1 MKKTIL
7 AALLAAAT
15 LTSCTMNNPLLVP
28 SDAPHGAPAFDKIK
42 TEHYKPAFLQ
52 AIKEGKAEVEAIVN
66 NPEAP
71 TFANTIEALTYAGES
86 MTRVSNIFFNL
97 NEACTNDEMQNLA
110 EEISPLLTEFS
121 MSIMLNPKL
130 FERVKAVYDS
140 RESLD
145 LTPEQAKLLEESYKQ
160 FARSGANLSD
170 EDKEV
175 YAKLQE
181 ELSVATLQFGKN
193 VLSATNAYTLH
204 ITDEADLA
212 GLPQYVRDMGAEEAA
227 ARGLEGWVYTLNY
240 PSFSPFLRYSENR
253 ELRRQLWTAYNTKCV
268 GGEFDNLENINK
280 ILDLRLRSA
289 NLLGYKT
296 YADYA
301 IEDRMAKT
309 PEKVLS
315 FLDDLR
321 AKSYP
326 SALRDV
332 ADIQKYAARNGFK
345 EKLMPWD
352 FSYWSEKYRDEKYAI
367 NEELLKPY
375 FELGSVQAAIFDL
388 ANRLY
393 GLQFTENPEIPVY
406 HPDVKAFDVTD
417 ENGRF
422 MAVLY
427 IDYFPRESKR
437 GGAWMTSFREQG
449 FVNGEEQRP
458 FVSLVTNFT
467 KPTATEPSLLTF
479 DEFTTI
485 LHEFG
490 HGLHGMLAEGTYP
503 SLTGTN
509 VARDFVELPSQ
520 IMENWA
526 YEPEYLKTFAK
537 HYKTGE
543 VIPQELIDKIV
554 ASKNYLAGYACIR
567 QLNYGLVD
575 MDWHTLTSVEGV
587 EPIAFEQE
595 VVNRKPIMPSVK
607 DVVFSPSFTHIFA
620 GGYAAGYYSYKWAE
634 VLEAD
639 AFSLFKEKGIF
650 NREVAAAFRD
660 KLLSKGGTVDAD
672 ILFRDFRGRD
682 PRPEALLEKMG
693 MK

>member
-1 MKKTIL
+1 MKKIVL

-28 SDAPHGAPAFDKIK
+28 SEAPHGAPAFDKIK

-71 TFANTIEALTYAGES
+71 TFANTIEALAYAGES
-86 MTRVSNIFFNL
+86 MTKVSNIFFNL
-97 NEACTNDEMQNLA
+97 NEACTNEAMQNLA

-121 MSIMLNPKL
+121 MSIMLNPAI
-130 FERVKAVYDS
+130 FARVKAVYED
-140 RESLD
+140 RDNLSL
-145 LTPEQAKLLEESYKQ
+145 TQEQAKLLEETYKGFVQ
-160 FARSGANLSD
+160 SGANLSD
-170 EDKEV
+170 EDKAV

-181 ELSVATLQFGKN
+181 ELSIATLQFGKN

-212 GLPQYVRDMGAEEAA
+212 GLPQYVREMGAAEAA
-227 ARGLEGWVYTLNY
+227 ERGLEGWVYTLNY
-240 PSFSPFLRYSENR
+240 PSCSPFLRYSENR

-268 GGEFDNLENINK
+268 GGEYNNLDNIRK
-280 ILDLRLRSA
+280 ILDLRMKSA
-289 NLLGYKT
+289 SLLGYKT
-296 YADYA
+296 YAEYA

-309 PEKVLS
+309 PENVLS
-315 FLDDLR
+315 FLNDLR
-321 AKSYP
+321 EKSYP
-326 SALRDV
+326 SAKRDI

-352 FSYWSEKYRDEKYAI
+352 FSYWSEKYRDEKYSI

-375 FELGSVQAAIFDL
+375 FELSSVQAAIFDL

-393 GLQFTENPEIPVY
+393 GLQFVENPEIPVY

-437 GGAWMTSFREQG
+437 GGAWMTAFREQG
-449 FVNGEEQRP
+449 VVNGVEQRP

-479 DEFTTI
+479 DEVTTI

-554 ASKNYLAGYACIR
+554 ASKNYLAGYSCIR

-575 MDWHTLTSVEGV
+575 MDWHTLTSVEGID
-587 EPIAFEQE
+587 PIAFEQS
-595 VVNRKPIMPSVK
+595 VVDTKPLLPSVK
-607 DVVFSPSFTHIFA
+607 DVIFSPAFTHIFA

-650 NREVAAAFRD
+650 NREVASAFRE

-672 ILFRDFRGRD
+672 VLFRDFRGRD

>member
-7 AALLAAAT
+7 AALVAAAT

-110 EEISPLLTEFS
+110 EGISPLLTEFS

>member
-7 AALLAAAT
+7 AALLLAAT
-15 LTSCTMNNPLLVP
+15 LTSCTMNNPLLAP

-71 TFANTIEALTYAGES
+71 TFANTVEALTYAGEA

-97 NEACTNDEMQNLA
+97 NEACTNEEMQNLA

-121 MSIMLNPKL
+121 MSIMLNPVL
-130 FERVKAVYDS
+130 FERVKTVYDS

-160 FARSGANLSD
+160 FVQSGANLSD
-170 EDKEV
+170 EDKAA
-175 YAKLQE
+175 YAKIQE
-181 ELSVATLQFGKN
+181 ELSIATLQFGKN

-212 GLPQYVRDMGAEEAA
+212 GLPQYVREMGAEDAA
-227 ARGLEGWVYTLNY
+227 ARGLEGWVYTLNA
-240 PSFSPFLRYSENR
+240 PSYGPFLRYSENR
-253 ELRRQLWTAYNTKCV
+253 ELRRQMWTAYNSKCV
-268 GGEFDNLENINK
+268 GGEFNNLENINK
-280 ILDLRLRSA
+280 ILDLRMKSA

-296 YADYA
+296 FAAYA

-309 PEKVLS
+309 PENVLT
-315 FLDDLR
+315 FLNDLR
-321 AKSYP
+321 VKSYP

-332 ADIQKYAARNGFK
+332 ADIQKYAAKNGFQG
-345 EKLMPWD
+345 KLMPWD
-352 FSYWSEKYRDEKYAI
+352 FSYWAEKYRDEKYAI

-375 FELGSVQAAIFDL
+375 FELSSVQAAIFDL

-393 GLQFTENPEIPVY
+393 GLQFTENPDIPVY
-406 HPDVKAFDVTD
+406 HPDVHAFDVTD

-449 FVNGEEQRP
+449 FVNGAEQRP

-479 DEFTTI
+479 DEVTTI

-503 SLTGTN
+503 ALTGTN

-554 ASKNYLAGYACIR
+554 ASKNYLAGYSCIR

-575 MDWHTLTSVEGV
+575 MGWHTLTDVTGV
-587 EPIAFEQE
+587 DPIAFEQN
-595 VVNRKPIMPSVK
+595 VVNQKPIMPSVK
-607 DVVFSPSFTHIFA
+607 DVIFSPSFTHIFA

-650 NREVAAAFRD
+650 NREVATAFRE

-672 ILFRDFRGRD
+672 VLFRDFRGRD

>member
-1 MKKTIL
+1 MKKILL
-7 AALLAAAT
+7 AALLTAAT

-28 SDAPHGAPAFDKIK
+28 SDAPHGAPAFDKIR

-52 AIKEGKAEVEAIVN
+52 AIKEGKAEVEAIAN

-86 MTRVSNIFFNL
+86 MTKVSNIFFNL
-97 NEACTNDEMQNLA
+97 NEACTNEEMQNLA
-110 EEISPLLTEFS
+110 EDISPLLTEFS
-121 MSIMLNPKL
+121 MSIMLNPTL
-130 FERVKAVYDS
+130 FARVKAVYED
-140 RESLD
+140 RANLSLNQ
-145 LTPEQAKLLEESYKQ
+145 EQAKLLEETYKGFVQ
-160 FARSGANLSD
+160 SGANLSD
-170 EDKEV
+170 EDKVV
-175 YAKLQE
+175 YAKVQE
-181 ELSVATLQFGKN
+181 ELSIATLQFGKN

-204 ITDEADLA
+204 ITNEADLA
-212 GLPQYVRDMGAEEAA
+212 GLPQYVREMGAAEAA
-227 ARGLEGWVYTLNY
+227 ERGLEGWVYTLNY
-240 PSFSPFLRYSENR
+240 PSYSPFLRYSENR
-253 ELRRQLWTAYNTKCV
+253 ELRRQIWTAYNTKCV
-268 GGEFDNLENINK
+268 GGEFDNLENIRK
-280 ILDLRLRSA
+280 ILNLRMKSA
-289 NLLGYKT
+289 SLLGYPT
-296 YADYA
+296 YAAYA
-301 IEDRMAKT
+301 IENRMAKT
-309 PEKVLS
+309 PENVLT
-315 FLDDLR
+315 FLNDLR
-321 AKSYP
+321 TKSYP
-326 SALRDV
+326 FAKRDV
-332 ADIQKYAARNGFK
+332 ADIQKYAAKNGFR

-375 FELGSVQAAIFDL
+375 FELSNVQAAIFDL

-393 GLQFTENPEIPVY
+393 GLQFTENPDIPVY

-437 GGAWMTSFREQG
+437 GGAWMTAFREQG
-449 FVNGEEQRP
+449 VVNGEEQRP

-479 DEFTTI
+479 DEVTTI

-567 QLNYGLVD
+567 QLNFGLVD
-575 MDWHTLTSVEGV
+575 MDWHTLTSVEGID
-587 EPIAFEQE
+587 PIAFEQAE
-595 VVNRKPIMPSVK
+595 VDRNPVLPSVK
-607 DVVFSPSFTHIFA
+607 DVIFSPSFTHIFA

-650 NREVAAAFRD
+650 NREVATAFRE

>member
-1 MKKTIL
+1 MKKILL
-7 AALLAAAT
+7 AALLTAAT

-28 SDAPHGAPAFDKIK
+28 SDAPHGAPAFDKIR

-52 AIKEGKAEVEAIVN
+52 AIKEGKAEVEAIAN

-71 TFANTIEALTYAGES
+71 TFANTIEALAYAGES
-86 MTRVSNIFFNL
+86 MTKVSNIFFNL
-97 NEACTNDEMQNLA
+97 NEACTNEEMQNLA
-110 EEISPLLTEFS
+110 EDISPLLTEFS
-121 MSIMLNPKL
+121 MSIMLNPTL
-130 FERVKAVYDS
+130 FARVKAVYED
-140 RESLD
+140 RANLSL
-145 LTPEQAKLLEESYKQ
+145 TQEQVKLLEETYKGFVQ
-160 FARSGANLSD
+160 SGANLSD
-170 EDKEV
+170 EDKAV
-175 YAKLQE
+175 YAKVQE
-181 ELSVATLQFGKN
+181 ELSIATLQFGKN

-204 ITDEADLA
+204 ITNEADLA
-212 GLPQYVRDMGAEEAA
+212 GLPQYVREMGAAEAA
-227 ARGLEGWVYTLNY
+227 ERGLEGWVYTLNY
-240 PSFSPFLRYSENR
+240 PSYSPFLRYSENR
-253 ELRRQLWTAYNTKCV
+253 ELRRQIWTAYNTKCV
-268 GGEFDNLENINK
+268 GGEFDNLENIRK
-280 ILDLRLRSA
+280 ILNLRMKSA
-289 NLLGYKT
+289 SLLGYPT
-296 YADYA
+296 YAAYA

-309 PEKVLS
+309 PENVLT
-315 FLDDLR
+315 FLNDLR
-321 AKSYP
+321 TKSYP
-326 SALRDV
+326 FAKRDV
-332 ADIQKYAARNGFK
+332 ADIQKYAAKNGFK

-375 FELGSVQAAIFDL
+375 FELSNVQAAIFDL

-437 GGAWMTSFREQG
+437 GGAWMTAFREQG
-449 FVNGEEQRP
+449 VVNGEEQRP

-479 DEFTTI
+479 DEVTTI

-567 QLNYGLVD
+567 QLNFGLVD
-575 MDWHTLTSVEGV
+575 MDWHTLTSVEGID
-587 EPIAFEQE
+587 PIAFEQAE
-595 VVNRKPIMPSVK
+595 VDRNPVLPSVK
-607 DVVFSPSFTHIFA
+607 DVIFSPSFTHIFA

-650 NREVAAAFRD
+650 NREVASAFRK

>member
-1 MKKTIL
+1 MKKIIL

-28 SDAPHGAPAFDKIK
+28 SDAPHGAPAFDKIR

-52 AIKEGKAEVEAIVN
+52 AIKEGKAEVEAIAN

-71 TFANTIEALTYAGES
+71 TFANTIEALTYAGEA
-86 MTRVSNIFFNL
+86 MTKVSNIFFNL
-97 NEACTNDEMQNLA
+97 NEACTNDQMQNLA
-110 EEISPLLTEFS
+110 EDISPLLTEFS
-121 MSIMLNPKL
+121 MSIMLNPTL
-130 FERVKAVYDS
+130 FARVKAVYDD
-140 RESLD
+140 RENLSL
-145 LTPEQAKLLEESYKQ
+145 TQEQAKLLEETYKQ
-160 FARSGANLSD
+160 FVQSGANLSD
-170 EDKEV
+170 ADKEV

-181 ELSVATLQFGKN
+181 ELSIATLQFGKN

-212 GLPQYVRDMGAEEAA
+212 GLPQYVREMGAAEAA
-227 ARGLEGWVYTLNY
+227 ERGLQGWVYTLNY
-240 PSFSPFLRYSENR
+240 PSYSPFLRYSENR
-253 ELRRQLWTAYNTKCV
+253 ELRRQIWTAYNTKCV
-268 GGEFDNLENINK
+268 GGEFDNLENIRK
-280 ILDLRLRSA
+280 ILDLRMKSA
-289 NLLGYKT
+289 SLLGYQT
-296 YADYA
+296 YAQYA

-309 PEKVLS
+309 PENVLS
-315 FLDDLR
+315 FLNDLR

-326 SALRDV
+326 FAKRDV
-332 ADIQKYAARNGFK
+332 ADIQKYAAKNGFK
-345 EKLMPWD
+345 DKLMPWD

-375 FELGSVQAAIFDL
+375 FELSSVQAAIFDL

-393 GLQFTENPEIPVY
+393 GLQFTENPDIPVY

-437 GGAWMTSFREQG
+437 GGAWMTAFREQG
-449 FVNGEEQRP
+449 VVNGEEQRP

-479 DEFTTI
+479 DEVTTI

-567 QLNYGLVD
+567 QLNFGLVD
-575 MDWHTLTSVEGV
+575 MDWHTLTSVEGID
-587 EPIAFEQE
+587 PIAFEQAE
-595 VVNRKPIMPSVK
+595 VDRNPVLPSVE
-607 DVVFSPSFTHIFA
+607 DVIFSPSFTHIFA

-650 NREVAAAFRD
+650 NREVAAAFRE

-672 ILFRDFRGRD
+672 VLFRDFRGRD

>member
-7 AALLAAAT
+7 AALMLAAT
-15 LTSCTMNNPLLVP
+15 LTSCTMNNPLLAP

-71 TFANTIEALTYAGES
+71 TFANTVEALTYAGEA

-97 NEACTNDEMQNLA
+97 NEACTNEEMQNLA

-121 MSIMLNPKL
+121 MSIMLNPLL
-130 FERVKAVYDS
+130 FERVKTVYDS

-160 FARSGANLSD
+160 FVQSGANLSD
-170 EDKEV
+170 EDKAA
-175 YAKLQE
+175 YAKIQE
-181 ELSVATLQFGKN
+181 ELSIATLQFGKN

-212 GLPQYVRDMGAEEAA
+212 GLPQYVREMGAEDAA
-227 ARGLEGWVYTLNY
+227 ARGLEGWVYTLNA
-240 PSFSPFLRYSENR
+240 PSYGPFLRYSENR
-253 ELRRQLWTAYNTKCV
+253 ELRRQMWTAYNSKCV
-268 GGEFDNLENINK
+268 GGEFNNLENINK
-280 ILDLRLRSA
+280 ILDLRMKSA

-296 YADYA
+296 FAAYA

-309 PEKVLS
+309 PENVLT
-315 FLDDLR
+315 FLNDLR
-321 AKSYP
+321 VKSYP

-332 ADIQKYAARNGFK
+332 ADIQKYAAKNGFQG
-345 EKLMPWD
+345 KLMPWD
-352 FSYWSEKYRDEKYAI
+352 FSYWAEKYRDEKYAI

-375 FELGSVQAAIFDL
+375 FELSSVQAAIFDL

-393 GLQFTENPEIPVY
+393 GLQFTENPDIPVY
-406 HPDVKAFDVTD
+406 HPDVHAFDVTD

-449 FVNGEEQRP
+449 FVNGAEQRP

-479 DEFTTI
+479 DEVTTI

-503 SLTGTN
+503 ALTGTN

-554 ASKNYLAGYACIR
+554 ASKNYLAGYSCIR

-575 MDWHTLTSVEGV
+575 MGWHTLTDVTGV
-587 EPIAFEQE
+587 DPIVFEQN
-595 VVNRKPIMPSVK
+595 VVNQKPIMPSVK
-607 DVVFSPSFTHIFA
+607 DVIFSPSFTHIFA

-650 NREVAAAFRD
+650 NREVATAFRE

>member
-1 MKKTIL
+1 MKKILL
-7 AALLAAAT
+7 AALLTAAT

-28 SDAPHGAPAFDKIK
+28 SEAPHGAPAFDKIR

-52 AIKEGKAEVEAIVN
+52 AIKEGKAEVEAIAN

-86 MTRVSNIFFNL
+86 MTKVSNIFFNL
-97 NEACTNDEMQNLA
+97 NEACTNEEMQNLA
-110 EEISPLLTEFS
+110 EDISPLLTEFS
-121 MSIMLNPKL
+121 MSIMLNPTL
-130 FERVKAVYDS
+130 FARVKAVYED
-140 RESLD
+140 RANLSLNQ
-145 LTPEQAKLLEESYKQ
+145 EQAKLLEETYKGFVQ
-160 FARSGANLSD
+160 SGANLSD
-170 EDKEV
+170 EDKVV
-175 YAKLQE
+175 YAKVQE
-181 ELSVATLQFGKN
+181 ELSIATLQFGKN

-212 GLPQYVRDMGAEEAA
+212 GLPQYVREMGAAEAA
-227 ARGLEGWVYTLNY
+227 ERGLEGWVYTLNY
-240 PSFSPFLRYSENR
+240 PSYSPFLRYSENR
-253 ELRRQLWTAYNTKCV
+253 ELRRRIWTAYNTKCV
-268 GGEFDNLENINK
+268 GGEFDNLENIRK
-280 ILDLRLRSA
+280 ILNLRMKSA
-289 NLLGYKT
+289 SLLGYPT
-296 YADYA
+296 YAAYA

-309 PEKVLS
+309 PENVLT
-315 FLDDLR
+315 FLNDLR
-321 AKSYP
+321 TKSYP
-326 SALRDV
+326 FAKRDV
-332 ADIQKYAARNGFK
+332 ADIQKYAAKNGFK

-375 FELGSVQAAIFDL
+375 FELSNVQAAIFDL

-393 GLQFTENPEIPVY
+393 GLQFTENPDIPVY

-437 GGAWMTSFREQG
+437 GGAWMTAFREQSV
-449 FVNGEEQRP
+449 VNGEEQRP

-479 DEFTTI
+479 DEVTTI

-567 QLNYGLVD
+567 QLNFGLVD
-575 MDWHTLTSVEGV
+575 MDWHTLTSVEGID
-587 EPIAFEQE
+587 PIAFEQAE
-595 VVNRKPIMPSVK
+595 VDRNPVLPSVK
-607 DVVFSPSFTHIFA
+607 DVIFSPSFTHIFA

-650 NREVAAAFRD
+650 NREVATAFRD

>member
-7 AALLAAAT
+7 AALLLAAT
-15 LTSCTMNNPLLVP
+15 LTSCTMNNPLLAP

-71 TFANTIEALTYAGES
+71 TFANTVEALTYAGEA

-97 NEACTNDEMQNLA
+97 NEACTNEEMQNLA

-121 MSIMLNPKL
+121 MSIMLNPVL
-130 FERVKAVYDS
+130 FERVKTVYDS

-160 FARSGANLSD
+160 FVQSGANLSD
-170 EDKEV
+170 EDKAA
-175 YAKLQE
+175 YAKIQE
-181 ELSVATLQFGKN
+181 ELSIATLQFGKN

-212 GLPQYVRDMGAEEAA
+212 GLPQYVREMGAEDAA
-227 ARGLEGWVYTLNY
+227 ARGLEGWVYTLNA
-240 PSFSPFLRYSENR
+240 PSYGPFLRYSENR
-253 ELRRQLWTAYNTKCV
+253 ELRRQMWTAYNSKCV
-268 GGEFDNLENINK
+268 GGEFNNLENINK
-280 ILDLRLRSA
+280 ILDLRMKSA

-296 YADYA
+296 FAAYA

-309 PEKVLS
+309 PENVLT
-315 FLDDLR
+315 FLNDLR
-321 AKSYP
+321 VKSYP

-332 ADIQKYAARNGFK
+332 ADIQNYAAKNGFQG
-345 EKLMPWD
+345 KLMPWD
-352 FSYWSEKYRDEKYAI
+352 FSYWAEKYRDEKYAI

-375 FELGSVQAAIFDL
+375 FELSSVQAAIFDL

-393 GLQFTENPEIPVY
+393 GLQFTENPDIPVY
-406 HPDVKAFDVTD
+406 HPDVHAFDVTD

-449 FVNGEEQRP
+449 FVNGAEQRP

-479 DEFTTI
+479 DEVTTI

-503 SLTGTN
+503 ALTGTN

-554 ASKNYLAGYACIR
+554 ASKNYLAGYSCIR

-575 MDWHTLTSVEGV
+575 MGWHTLTDVTGV
-587 EPIAFEQE
+587 DPIAFEQN
-595 VVNRKPIMPSVK
+595 VVNQKPIMPSVK
-607 DVVFSPSFTHIFA
+607 DVIFSPSFTHIFA

-650 NREVAAAFRD
+650 NREVATAFRE

>member
-7 AALLAAAT
+7 AALMLAAT
-15 LTSCTMNNPLLVP
+15 LTSCTMNNPLLAP

-52 AIKEGKAEVEAIVN
+52 AIKEGKAEIEAIVN

-71 TFANTIEALTYAGES
+71 TFANTVEALTYAGEA

-97 NEACTNDEMQNLA
+97 NEACTNEEMQNLA

-121 MSIMLNPKL
+121 MSIMLNPVL
-130 FERVKAVYDS
+130 FERVKTVYDS

-160 FARSGANLSD
+160 FVQSGANLSD
-170 EDKEV
+170 EDKAA
-175 YAKLQE
+175 YAKIQE
-181 ELSVATLQFGKN
+181 ELSIATLQFGKN

-212 GLPQYVRDMGAEEAA
+212 GLPQYVREMGAEDAA
-227 ARGLEGWVYTLNY
+227 ARGLEGWVYTLNA
-240 PSFSPFLRYSENR
+240 PSYGPFLRYSENR
-253 ELRRQLWTAYNTKCV
+253 ELRRQMWTAYNSKCV
-268 GGEFDNLENINK
+268 GGEFNNLENINK
-280 ILDLRLRSA
+280 ILDLRMKSA

-296 YADYA
+296 FAAYA

-309 PEKVLS
+309 PENVLT
-315 FLDDLR
+315 FLNDLR
-321 AKSYP
+321 VKSYP

-332 ADIQKYAARNGFK
+332 ADIQKYAAKNGFQG
-345 EKLMPWD
+345 KLMPWD
-352 FSYWSEKYRDEKYAI
+352 FSYWAEKYRDEKYAI

-375 FELGSVQAAIFDL
+375 FELSSVQAAIFDL

-393 GLQFTENPEIPVY
+393 GLQFTENPDIPVY
-406 HPDVKAFDVTD
+406 HPDVHAFDVTD

-449 FVNGEEQRP
+449 FVNGAEQRP

-479 DEFTTI
+479 DEVTTI

-503 SLTGTN
+503 ALTGTN

-554 ASKNYLAGYACIR
+554 ASKNYLAGYSCIR

-575 MDWHTLTSVEGV
+575 MGWHTLTDVTGV
-587 EPIAFEQE
+587 DPIAFEQN
-595 VVNRKPIMPSVK
+595 VVNQKPIMPSVK
-607 DVVFSPSFTHIFA
+607 DVIFSPSFTHIFA

-650 NREVAAAFRD
+650 NREVATAFRE

>member
-7 AALLAAAT
+7 AALLTAAT

-204 ITDEADLA
+204 ITEEADLA

>member
-1 MKKTIL
+1 MKKILL
-7 AALLAAAT
+7 AALLTAAT

-28 SDAPHGAPAFDKIK
+28 SEAPHGAPAFDKIR

-52 AIKEGKAEVEAIVN
+52 AIKEGKAEVEAIAN

-86 MTRVSNIFFNL
+86 MTKVSNIFFNL
-97 NEACTNDEMQNLA
+97 NEACTNEEMQNLA
-110 EEISPLLTEFS
+110 EDISPLLTEFS
-121 MSIMLNPKL
+121 MSIMLNPTL
-130 FERVKAVYDS
+130 FARVKAVYED
-140 RESLD
+140 RANLSLNQ
-145 LTPEQAKLLEESYKQ
+145 EQAKLLEETYKGFVQ
-160 FARSGANLSD
+160 SGANLSD
-170 EDKEV
+170 EDKVV
-175 YAKLQE
+175 YAKVQE
-181 ELSVATLQFGKN
+181 ELSIATLQFGKN

-212 GLPQYVRDMGAEEAA
+212 GLPQYVREMGAAEAA
-227 ARGLEGWVYTLNY
+227 ERGLEGWVYTLNY
-240 PSFSPFLRYSENR
+240 PSYGPFLRYSENR
-253 ELRRQLWTAYNTKCV
+253 ELRRRIWTAYNTKCV
-268 GGEFDNLENINK
+268 GGEFDNLENIRK
-280 ILDLRLRSA
+280 ILNLRMKSA
-289 NLLGYKT
+289 SLLGYPT
-296 YADYA
+296 YAAYA

-309 PEKVLS
+309 PENVLT
-315 FLDDLR
+315 FLNDLR
-321 AKSYP
+321 TKSYP
-326 SALRDV
+326 FAKRDV
-332 ADIQKYAARNGFK
+332 ADIQKYAAKNGFK

-375 FELGSVQAAIFDL
+375 FELSNVQAAIFDL

-393 GLQFTENPEIPVY
+393 GLQFTENPDIPVY

-437 GGAWMTSFREQG
+437 GGAWMTAFREQG
-449 FVNGEEQRP
+449 VVDGEEQRP

-479 DEFTTI
+479 DEVTTI

-567 QLNYGLVD
+567 QLNFGLVD
-575 MDWHTLTSVEGV
+575 MDWHTLTSVEGID
-587 EPIAFEQE
+587 PIAFEQAE
-595 VVNRKPIMPSVK
+595 VDRNPVLPSVK
-607 DVVFSPSFTHIFA
+607 DVIFSPSFTHIFA

-650 NREVAAAFRD
+650 NREVATAFRD

>member
-1 MKKTIL
+1 MKKILL
-7 AALLAAAT
+7 AALLTAAT

-28 SDAPHGAPAFDKIK
+28 SDAPHGAPAFDKIR

-52 AIKEGKAEVEAIVN
+52 AIKEGKAEVEAIAN

-71 TFANTIEALTYAGES
+71 TFANTIEALAYAGES
-86 MTRVSNIFFNL
+86 MTKVSNIFFNL
-97 NEACTNDEMQNLA
+97 NEACTNEEMQNLA
-110 EEISPLLTEFS
+110 EDISPLLTEFS
-121 MSIMLNPKL
+121 MSIMLNPTL
-130 FERVKAVYDS
+130 FARVKAVYED
-140 RESLD
+140 RANLSL
-145 LTPEQAKLLEESYKQ
+145 TQEQAKLLEETYKGFVQ
-160 FARSGANLSD
+160 SGANLSD
-170 EDKEV
+170 EDKAV

-181 ELSVATLQFGKN
+181 ELSIATLQFGKN

-212 GLPQYVRDMGAEEAA
+212 GLPQYVREMGAAEAA
-227 ARGLEGWVYTLNY
+227 ERGLEGWVYTLNY
-240 PSFSPFLRYSENR
+240 PSYSPFLRYSENR
-253 ELRRQLWTAYNTKCV
+253 ELRRQIWTAYNTKCV
-268 GGEFDNLENINK
+268 GGEFNNLDNIRK
-280 ILDLRLRSA
+280 ILDLRMKSA
-289 NLLGYKT
+289 SLLGYKT
-296 YADYA
+296 FAQYA

-309 PEKVLS
+309 PENVLS
-315 FLDDLR
+315 FLNDLR
-321 AKSYP
+321 TKSYP
-326 SALRDV
+326 FAKRDV
-332 ADIQKYAARNGFK
+332 ADIQKYAAKNGFK

-375 FELGSVQAAIFDL
+375 FELSNVQAAIFDL

-437 GGAWMTSFREQG
+437 GGAWMTAFREQG
-449 FVNGEEQRP
+449 VVNGEEQRP

-479 DEFTTI
+479 DEVTTI

-567 QLNYGLVD
+567 QLNFGLVD
-575 MDWHTLTSVEGV
+575 MDWHTLTSVEGID
-587 EPIAFEQE
+587 PIAFEQAE
-595 VVNRKPIMPSVK
+595 VDRNPVLPSVK
-607 DVVFSPSFTHIFA
+607 DVIFSPSFTHIFA

-650 NREVAAAFRD
+650 NREVASAFRE

>member
-1 MKKTIL
+1 MKKILL
-7 AALLAAAT
+7 AALLTAAT
-15 LTSCTMNNPLLVP
+15 FTSCTMNNPLLVP
-28 SDAPHGAPAFDKIK
+28 SEAPHGAPAFDKIR

-52 AIKEGKAEVEAIVN
+52 AIKEGKAEVEAIAN

-71 TFANTIEALTYAGES
+71 TFANTIEALAYAGES
-86 MTRVSNIFFNL
+86 MTKVSNIFFNL
-97 NEACTNDEMQNLA
+97 NEACTNEEMQNLA
-110 EEISPLLTEFS
+110 EDISPLLTEFS
-121 MSIMLNPKL
+121 MSIMLNPTL
-130 FERVKAVYDS
+130 FARVKAVYED
-140 RESLD
+140 RANLSLNQ
-145 LTPEQAKLLEESYKQ
+145 EQAKLLEETYKGFVQ
-160 FARSGANLSD
+160 SGANLSD
-170 EDKEV
+170 EDKAV
-175 YAKLQE
+175 YAKVQE
-181 ELSVATLQFGKN
+181 ELSIATLQFGKN

-204 ITDEADLA
+204 ITNEADLA
-212 GLPQYVRDMGAEEAA
+212 GLPQYVREMGAAEAA
-227 ARGLEGWVYTLNY
+227 ERGLEGWVYTLNY
-240 PSFSPFLRYSENR
+240 PSYSPFLRYSENR
-253 ELRRQLWTAYNTKCV
+253 ELRRQIWTAYNTKCV
-268 GGEFDNLENINK
+268 GGEFDNLENIRK
-280 ILDLRLRSA
+280 ILNLRMKSA
-289 NLLGYKT
+289 SLLGYPT
-296 YADYA
+296 YAAYA

-309 PEKVLS
+309 PENVLT
-315 FLDDLR
+315 FLNDLR
-321 AKSYP
+321 TKSYP
-326 SALRDV
+326 FAKRDV
-332 ADIQKYAARNGFK
+332 ADIQKYAAKNGFK

-375 FELGSVQAAIFDL
+375 FELSNVQAAIFDL

-393 GLQFTENPEIPVY
+393 GLQFTENPDIPVY

-437 GGAWMTSFREQG
+437 GGAWMTAFREQG
-449 FVNGEEQRP
+449 VVNGEEQRP

-479 DEFTTI
+479 DEVTTI

-567 QLNYGLVD
+567 QLNFGLVD
-575 MDWHTLTSVEGV
+575 MDWHTLTSVEGID
-587 EPIAFEQE
+587 PIAFEQAE
-595 VVNRKPIMPSVK
+595 VDRNPVLPSVK
-607 DVVFSPSFTHIFA
+607 DVIFSPSFTHIFA

-650 NREVAAAFRD
+650 NREVATAFRE

>member
-1 MKKTIL
+1 MKKTFL

-28 SDAPHGAPAFDKIK
+28 SDAPHGAPAFDKIR
-42 TEHYKPAFLQ
+42 TEHYKPAFLK
-52 AIKEGKAEVEAIVN
+52 AIEQGKKEIKAIVE

-71 TFANTIEALTYAGES
+71 TFANTIEALAYAGES
-86 MTRVSNIFFNL
+86 LTRVSGIFFNL

-110 EEISPLLTEFS
+110 EDISPLLTEYS
-121 MSIMLNPKL
+121 MSIMLDPVL
-130 FERVKAVYDS
+130 FARVKTVYEA

-145 LTPEQAKLLEESYKQ
+145 LTQEQAKLLEETYKSFVQ
-160 FARSGANLSD
+160 SGANLSD
-170 EDKEV
+170 ADKAT
-175 YAKLQE
+175 YAKVQE
-181 ELSVATLQFGKN
+181 ELSIATLQFGKN
-193 VLSATNAYTLH
+193 VLAATNAYTLH

-212 GLPQYVRDMGAEEAA
+212 GLPQYVRDMGAAEASE
-227 ARGLEGWVYTLNY
+227 RGLEGWVYTLNY
-240 PSFSPFLRYSENR
+240 PSYGPFLRYSENR
-253 ELRRQLWTAYNTKCV
+253 ELRRQIWTAYNTKCV
-268 GGEFDNLENINK
+268 GGENDNLENIRK
-280 ILDLRLRSA
+280 IVDLRIQSA
-289 NLLGYKT
+289 GLLGYPT
-296 YADYA
+296 YAAYA

-309 PEKVLS
+309 PENVLS
-315 FLDDLR
+315 FLNDLR
-321 AKSYP
+321 TKSYP
-326 SALRDV
+326 FAKRDV
-332 ADIQKYAARNGFK
+332 ADIQKYAAKHGFQGP
-345 EKLMPWD
+345 LMPWD

-375 FELGSVQAAIFDL
+375 FELSRVQAAIFDL

-437 GGAWMTSFREQG
+437 GGAWMTAFREQG
-449 FVNGEEQRP
+449 IVNGEEQRP

-479 DEFTTI
+479 DEVTTI

-526 YEPEYLKTFAK
+526 YEPEYLKTFAV

-575 MDWHTLTSVEGV
+575 MDWHTLKSVEGV
-587 EPIAFEQE
+587 DPIALEQAE
-595 VVNRKPIMPSVK
+595 VNRNPVLPSVK
-607 DVVFSPSFTHIFA
+607 DVIFSPSFTHIFA

-639 AFSLFKEKGIF
+639 AFSLFKERGIF
-650 NREVAAAFRD
+650 NRGVASAFR
-660 KLLSKGGTVDAD
+660 KELLSKGGTVDAD
-672 ILFRDFRGRD
+672 VLFRNFRGRD

>member
-7 AALLAAAT
+7 AALLLAAT
-15 LTSCTMNNPLLVP
+15 LTSCTMNNPLLAP

-71 TFANTIEALTYAGES
+71 TFANTVEALTYAGEA

-97 NEACTNDEMQNLA
+97 NEACTNEEMQNLA

-121 MSIMLNPKL
+121 MSIMLNPVL
-130 FERVKAVYDS
+130 FERVKTVYDS

-160 FARSGANLSD
+160 FVQSGANLSD
-170 EDKEV
+170 EDKAA
-175 YAKLQE
+175 YAKIQE
-181 ELSVATLQFGKN
+181 ELSIATLQFGKN

-212 GLPQYVRDMGAEEAA
+212 GLPQYVREMGAEDAA
-227 ARGLEGWVYTLNY
+227 ARGLEGWVYTLNA
-240 PSFSPFLRYSENR
+240 PSYGPFLRYSENR
-253 ELRRQLWTAYNTKCV
+253 ELRRQMWTAYNSKCV
-268 GGEFDNLENINK
+268 GGEFNNLENINK
-280 ILDLRLRSA
+280 ILDLRMKSA

-296 YADYA
+296 FAAYA

-309 PEKVLS
+309 PENVLT
-315 FLDDLR
+315 FLNDLR
-321 AKSYP
+321 VKSYP

-332 ADIQKYAARNGFK
+332 ADIQKYAAKNGFQG
-345 EKLMPWD
+345 KLMPWD
-352 FSYWSEKYRDEKYAI
+352 FSYWAEKYRDEKYAI

-375 FELGSVQAAIFDL
+375 FELSSVQAAIFDL

-393 GLQFTENPEIPVY
+393 GLQFTENPDIPVY
-406 HPDVKAFDVTD
+406 HPDVHAFDVTD

-449 FVNGEEQRP
+449 FVNGAEQRP

-479 DEFTTI
+479 DEVTTI

-503 SLTGTN
+503 ALTGTN

-554 ASKNYLAGYACIR
+554 ASKNYLAGYSCIR

-575 MDWHTLTSVEGV
+575 MGWHTLTDVTGV
-587 EPIAFEQE
+587 DPIAFEQNL
-595 VVNRKPIMPSVK
+595 VNQKPIMPSVK
-607 DVVFSPSFTHIFA
+607 DVIFSPSFTHIFA

-650 NREVAAAFRD
+650 NREVATAFRE

>member
-7 AALLAAAT
+7 AALVAAAT

-204 ITDEADLA
+204 ITEEADLA

>member
-1 MKKTIL
+1 MKKIFL
-7 AALLAAAT
+7 AALLVAAT

-28 SDAPHGAPAFDKIK
+28 SKAPHGAPAFDKIK

-66 NPEAP
+66 NPDAP
-71 TFANTIEALTYAGES
+71 TFLNTIEALTYAGES
-86 MTRVSNIFFNL
+86 MTKVSNIFFNL

-130 FERVKAVYDS
+130 FERVKAVYDD
-140 RESLD
+140 RENLSL
-145 LTPEQAKLLEESYKQ
+145 TQEQAKLLEETYKQ
-160 FARSGANLSD
+160 FVQSGANLSD
-170 EDKEV
+170 ADKEV

-181 ELSVATLQFGKN
+181 ELSIATLQFGKN

-212 GLPQYVRDMGAEEAA
+212 GLPQYVREMGAAEAA
-227 ARGLEGWVYTLNY
+227 ERGLEGWVYTLNY

-253 ELRRQLWTAYNTKCV
+253 ELRRQIWTAYNTKCV
-268 GGEFDNLENINK
+268 GGEFDNLENIRK
-280 ILDLRLRSA
+280 ILDLRIKSA
-289 NLLGYKT
+289 SLLGYKT
-296 YADYA
+296 YAQYA

-309 PEKVLS
+309 PENVLS
-315 FLDDLR
+315 FLNDLR
-321 AKSYP
+321 GKSYP
-326 SALRDV
+326 FAKRDV

-345 EKLMPWD
+345 DKLMPWD

-375 FELGSVQAAIFDL
+375 FELSSVQAAIFDL

-437 GGAWMTSFREQG
+437 GGAWMTAFREQG
-449 FVNGEEQRP
+449 VVNGEEQRP

-479 DEFTTI
+479 DEVTTI

-575 MDWHTLTSVEGV
+575 MDWHTLTSVEGID
-587 EPIAFEQE
+587 PIAFEQAA
-595 VVNRKPIMPSVK
+595 VDSKPLMPSVK

-639 AFSLFKEKGIF
+639 AFSLFKERGIF
-650 NREVAAAFRD
+650 NRGVASAFR
-660 KLLSKGGTVDAD
+660 KELLSKGGTVDAD
-672 ILFRDFRGRD
+672 VLFRNFRGRD

>member
-227 ARGLEGWVYTLNY
+227 ARSLEGWVYTLNY

-253 ELRRQLWTAYNTKCV
+253 ELRRQIWTAYNTKCV

-280 ILDLRLRSA
+280 ILDLRLKSA

-296 YADYA
+296 YAEYA

-321 AKSYP
+321 TKSYP

-375 FELGSVQAAIFDL
+375 FELSSVQAAIFDL

-595 VVNRKPIMPSVK
+595 VVNRKTIMPSVK

-650 NREVAAAFRD
+650 NREVANAFRE

>member
-1 MKKTIL
+1 
-7 AALLAAAT
+7 
-15 LTSCTMNNPLLVP
+15 MNNPLLVP
-28 SDAPHGAPAFDKIK
+28 SDAPHGAPAFDKIR

-52 AIKEGKAEVEAIVN
+52 AIKEGKAEVEAIAN

-71 TFANTIEALTYAGES
+71 TFANTIEALAYAGES
-86 MTRVSNIFFNL
+86 MTKVSNIFFNL
-97 NEACTNDEMQNLA
+97 NEACTNEEMQNLA
-110 EEISPLLTEFS
+110 EDISPLLTEFS
-121 MSIMLNPKL
+121 MSIMLNPTL
-130 FERVKAVYDS
+130 FARVKAVYED
-140 RESLD
+140 RANLSL
-145 LTPEQAKLLEESYKQ
+145 TQEQAKLLEETYKGFVQ
-160 FARSGANLSD
+160 SGANLSD
-170 EDKEV
+170 EDKAV

-181 ELSVATLQFGKN
+181 ELSIATLQFGKN

-212 GLPQYVRDMGAEEAA
+212 GLPQYVREMGAAEAA
-227 ARGLEGWVYTLNY
+227 ERGLEGWVYTLNY
-240 PSFSPFLRYSENR
+240 PSYSPFLRYSENR
-253 ELRRQLWTAYNTKCV
+253 ELRRQIWTAYNTKCV
-268 GGEFDNLENINK
+268 GGEFDNLENIRK
-280 ILDLRLRSA
+280 ILNLRMKSA
-289 NLLGYKT
+289 RLLGYKT
-296 YADYA
+296 FAQYA

-309 PEKVLS
+309 PENVLS
-315 FLDDLR
+315 FLNDLR
-321 AKSYP
+321 TKSYP
-326 SALRDV
+326 FAKRDV
-332 ADIQKYAARNGFK
+332 ADIQKYAAKNGFK

-375 FELGSVQAAIFDL
+375 FELSNVQAAIFDL

-437 GGAWMTSFREQG
+437 GGAWMTAFREQG
-449 FVNGEEQRP
+449 VVNGEEQRP

-479 DEFTTI
+479 DEVTTI

-567 QLNYGLVD
+567 QLNFGLVD
-575 MDWHTLTSVEGV
+575 MDWHTLTSVEGID
-587 EPIAFEQE
+587 PIAFEQAE
-595 VVNRKPIMPSVK
+595 VDRNPVLPSVK
-607 DVVFSPSFTHIFA
+607 DVIFSPSFTHIFA

-650 NREVAAAFRD
+650 NREVASAFRE